1 MAAYAT
7 VAELA
12 RVAIDGWDEL
22 AQFSTRN
29 PQVTGDMLEQVY
41 NDEPLDDLS
50 LNTDAAD
57 GLAELTDTLENVSR
71 YADTYLNQRYRE
83 LVPLA
88 LEHYQN
94 TGLGYAVAVIALG
107 RMYGIRQ
114 SEEMRKT
121 IKAQED
127 YLRDLASGKASL
139 DYTQPST
146 PEPSGRMTV
155 VAKPSAFDWGGY

>member
-22 AQFSTRN
+22 AQFSAQNRD
-29 PQVTGDMLEQVY
+29 VTGDVLQQVF
-41 NDEPLDDLS
+41 DGESLDDMA
-50 LNTDAAD
+50 LNIDAAD
-57 GLAELTDTLENVSR
+57 ALADLTTTLEQVSR

-88 LEHYQN
+88 VEHYQN

-107 RMYGIRQ
+107 RLYGIKQ
-114 SEEMRKT
+114 DDDMRKA

-155 VAKPSAFDWGGY
+155 NAKPSAFNWDGY